1 MERHNHDPSSSLAEN
16 RLTRRSFLEFLGGAI
31 ATAGLAACGQE
42 STPGPTQTVEAPST
56 SPSTSPSESK
66 TPTEVPRINEVETRP
81 WTGLNILEEASLEGD
96 PGIKWSMVR
105 EFMVKN
111 NPGEKFSAFGPA
123 KPHERH
129 VDVMTM
135 LATLSDLVNDHRT
148 FPDTPEGTER
158 VLNMVSTALDTMTIS
173 TGVDKQNEAHAILY
187 EAFKASRKMFSN
199 DAPGGCDDTCYA
211 QRYDYRIG
219 EYISETSKAYSGKFG
234 GAAGVKAA
242 VSAISVLRAT
252 KDNAPKPRSPEE
264 SILTLVFVTPE
275 NTQPFDPDF
284 HDKDPKKFYRY
295 CENGLIARVY
305 IGSGSHPDDGILFN
319 ADSSKVDPR
328 MLVGIAK

>member
-1 MERHNHDPSSSLAEN
+1 MAGKHNHDPSSSLEKG
-16 RLTRRSFLEFLGGAI
+16 LSRRSFLEFLGGAA

-42 STPGPTQTVEAPST
+42 STPGPTQTAEAPST
-56 SPSTSPSESK
+56 SPSISPSESK
-66 TPTEVPRINEVETRP
+66 SPTEVPRINEVETRP
-81 WTGLNILEEASLEGD
+81 WTGFDVLERAGSEGD
-96 PGIKWSMVR
+96 PGIKWFMVR
-105 EFMVKN
+105 EFMVRN

-135 LATLSDLVNDHRT
+135 LATLSDLVNDHKT

-158 VLNMVSTALDTMTIS
+158 VLNMISTALDTMTIS

-187 EAFKASRKMFSN
+187 EAFKASRKIFSN
-199 DAPGGCDDTCYA
+199 DAPGGCDDMCYA

-234 GAAGVKAA
+234 GAAGVKGA

-252 KDNAPKPRSPEE
+252 KDSAPKPRSPEE
-264 SILTLVFVTPE
+264 SILTLVLVTPE
-275 NTQPFDPDF
+275 NTQPFDPDS
-284 HDKDPKKFYRY
+284 HDKDPKNFYRY
-295 CENGLIARVY
+295 CENGLIARAY
-305 IGSGSHPDDGILFN
+305 NKAGNHPKDGILFN

-328 MLVGIAK
+328 TLVGIAK